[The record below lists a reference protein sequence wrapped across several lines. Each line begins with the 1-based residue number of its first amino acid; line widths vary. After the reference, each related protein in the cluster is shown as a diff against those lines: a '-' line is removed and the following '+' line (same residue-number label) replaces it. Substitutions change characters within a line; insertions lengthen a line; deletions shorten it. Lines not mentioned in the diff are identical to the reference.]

1 MNYNKNNNVIKDKL
15 FFFKVFDVY
24 FQQIIFKIIYK
35 INLFFFFFYF
45 FFNKKKNYKKKN
57 YF

>member
-35 INLFFFFFYF
+35 INLFFFFFF
-45 FFNKKKNYKKKN
+45 FFFY
-57 YF
+57 